1 MRQKAFF
8 FNTLFPSLLF
18 HFQCVFCYVF
28 LSHLRNTSRKHNS
41 EQNRHGFNIPLQ
53 SIMASSGRNEIKS
66 FRIVSHR
73 RKNPMTIFHGFF
85 FEKMCRLCYGRSIGA
100 LCQCIM
106 QCTAVDVTRVQNSL
120 SVSVLGLPLF
130 FFIIRELKK

>member
-28 LSHLRNTSRKHNS
+28 LSHLRNTARKHNS

-85 FEKMCRLCYGRSIGA
+85 FRKDVSFVLRSVDRCTLLVHYAAHCSGRYA
-100 LCQCIM
+100 CAKFTVCIS
-106 QCTAVDVTRVQNSL
+106 VRVTIV
-120 SVSVLGLPLF
+120 F
-130 FFIIRELKK
+130 FL